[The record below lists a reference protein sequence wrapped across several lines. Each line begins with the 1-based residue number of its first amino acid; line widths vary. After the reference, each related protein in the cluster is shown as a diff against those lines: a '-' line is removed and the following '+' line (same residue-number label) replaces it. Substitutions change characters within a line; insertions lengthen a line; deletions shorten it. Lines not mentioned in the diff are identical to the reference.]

1 MGLLRQVLKQE
12 LLTVSSKYCSK
23 ILQML
28 IHCHYSFSKVLF
40 FPFKIPVSTVKPD
53 YNSLHSSFIMWG
65 LGLMT
70 CELKE
75 ELATL
80 C

>member
-1 MGLLRQVLKQE
+1 
-12 LLTVSSKYCSK
+12 
-23 ILQML
+23 ML
-28 IHCHYSFSKVLF
+28 IHCNYSFSKVLF
-40 FPFKIPVSTVKPD
+40 FRFKIPVSTVKPD
-53 YNSLHSSFIMWG
+53 YNSIHSNFIIWG